1 MFARLIIGLAI
12 LTLLSVGIP
21 QACAS
26 GEESAVLKRL
36 GEIERRLARIE
47 RELQQV
53 TGAIRRL
60 PGGEAALDVRESPEY
75 KELEERLKRLQE
87 RLGADALRD
96 PAEIWRIM
104 GDPKELSQRL
114 DTLAEAFAPT
124 ITDPSRRKEFEQDVL
139 ALKENIG
146 EEVSEEEL
154 YHRVRKRLSERLEQS
169 TSDREKAWLRRLLEE
184 LEKSSGQDRKEMLS
198 RYVRFENMKA
208 VHELARKYSVPRE
221 LMVESGLGFIGPG
234 PRAPRHRG
242 GPERNGPGRGAPRGN
257 PRERRRP

>member
-1 MFARLIIGLAI
+1 MFARLMTGLAI
-12 LTLLSVGIP
+12 LTFLSVDIP
-21 QACAS
+21 QACAA

-36 GEIERRLARIE
+36 GDIERRLGKIE
-47 RELQQV
+47 RELQQLTV
-53 TGAIRRL
+53 AVRRL

-75 KELEERLKRLQE
+75 KRLEARLKELQE
-87 RLGADALRD
+87 KLGAEPLRD
-96 PAEIWRIM
+96 SAEIWRIM

-114 DTLAEAFAPT
+114 DKLGEAFAPT
-124 ITDPSRRKEFEQDVL
+124 ITDANRRSEFEQDIL
-139 ALKENIG
+139 ALKKKIG

-154 YHRVRKRLSERLEQS
+154 YERVRKRLSERLEKS